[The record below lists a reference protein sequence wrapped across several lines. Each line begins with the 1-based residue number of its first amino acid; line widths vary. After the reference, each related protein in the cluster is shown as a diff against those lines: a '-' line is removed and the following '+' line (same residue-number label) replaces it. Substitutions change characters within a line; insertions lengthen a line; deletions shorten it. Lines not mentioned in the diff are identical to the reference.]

1 MPPQKNKGTKIKKG
15 IKKRFYEVDAPMTA
29 SKVHLYAASQEE
41 LDGRI
46 VKLDLTRSLKGRG
59 FELKLKVNAKGDEI
73 KSTPISL
80 KLASSYVRRVMRKG
94 TDYVED
100 SFEAECK
107 DNKVR
112 IKPLLISRNRV
123 SRAVLRALREGAR
136 KNLLAYSKT
145 RSCEELFT
153 EIMSNKLQRQLLL
166 KLKKVYPL
174 ALCEIRSFEIVKG
187 SEVRE

>member
-1 MPPQKNKGTKIKKG
+1 MAPQKNKGTKIKKG

-29 SKVHLYAASQEE
+29 SKVHLYAASPEE
-41 LDGRI
+41 LNGKI

-59 FELKLKVNAKGDEI
+59 FELKLKVSAEGETIRSN
-73 KSTPISL
+73 PISL
-80 KLASSYVRRVMRKG
+80 KLASSYIRRVMRKG

-100 SFEAECK
+100 SFVAECK

-123 SRAVLRALREGAR
+123 SRAVLRALRDGAR

-145 RSCEELFT
+145 RSCEELFS

-174 ALCEIRSFEIVKG
+174 ALCEIRSFEIEK
-187 SEVRE
+187 EVGVSV